1 MTVFVADVNMF
12 RPEFLPDINGMVL
25 NISESASV
33 GTLLME
39 LKVCPEQIHKKTSRS
54 DIWMLSYDA
63 QRMKNAI
70 CGQRRP

>member
-12 RPEFLPDINGMVL
+12 RPEFLPDINGKVL

-39 LKVCPEQIHKKTSRS
+39 LKVCPEQIHKKQVVQISGCCHMMHKCYLRTT
-54 DIWMLSYDA
+54 
-63 QRMKNAI
+63 
-70 CGQRRP
+70 